1 MVHGVI
7 YMNSENELDDK
18 VRHIRQN
25 ELSIRELIEF
35 LDSKQI
41 YIISNTM
48 IRVVELKINNTLVIE
63 KLQNLTQYMGERYT
77 FAEGIGIGHF
87 AMATLSI
94 LNTSDSLNAYH
105 ETLENLKEVDK
116 ERIEK
121 AIVILNDLTNTN

>member
-1 MVHGVI
+1 
-7 YMNSENELDDK
+7 MNSKNELDDK

-48 IRVVELKINNTLVIE
+48 IRVVELKIKNILVIE
-63 KLQNLTQYMGERYT
+63 KLQNLTQYMGARYT
-77 FAEGIGIGHF
+77 FAEGIGIGNI
-87 AMATLSI
+87 AMASLSI

-105 ETLENLKEVDK
+105 VILENLKEVDIQ
-116 ERIEK
+116 RIEK
-121 AIVILNDLTNTN
+121 AIVILNDLTNTY

>member
-1 MVHGVI
+1 
-7 YMNSENELDDK
+7 MNSKNELNDK

-48 IRVVELKINNTLVIE
+48 IRVVELKIKNILVIE
-63 KLQNLTQYMGERYT
+63 KLQYLTQYMGARYT
-77 FAEGIGIGHF
+77 FAEGIGVGHF

-94 LNTSDSLNAYH
+94 LNTSDSFKAYH
-105 ETLENLKEVDK
+105 VTLENLKEVDIQ
-116 ERIEK
+116 RIEK
-121 AIVILNDLTNTN
+121 AIVILNDLIRG

>member
-1 MVHGVI
+1 
-7 YMNSENELDDK
+7 MNSENELDDK
-18 VRHIRQN
+18 VRHIKLN

-77 FAEGIGIGHF
+77 FAEGIRIGHF

-116 ERIEK
+116 GRIEK
-121 AIVILNDLTNTN
+121 VIEIFNDLTNTN

>member
-1 MVHGVI
+1 
-7 YMNSENELDDK
+7 MNNENELDDK
-18 VRHIRQN
+18 VRHIREN

-63 KLQNLTQYMGERYT
+63 KLQNLTHYMGERYT

-105 ETLENLKEVDK
+105 ETLESLKEVDK
-116 ERIEK
+116 VRIEK
-121 AIVILNDLTNTN
+121 AIEIFNDLIRG